1 MIMVVYRV
9 LAFMVWFGCMFAL
22 CTVVIA
28 VALAAVLLAVV
39 YGLASPS
46 RTPASCLRSLWL
58 NARQLVVEI
67 DALRPS

>member
-1 MIMVVYRV
+1 MIIALWRI
-9 LAFMVWFGCMFAL
+9 LAFFVWFGVMFAI

-28 VALAAVLLAVV
+28 VALAAALLAVV

-46 RTPASCLRSLWL
+46 RTPASCLLSLWL
-58 NARQLVVEI
+58 NARQAVIEV